1 MTDLLVDD
9 DEEDDRRRKT
19 VEGQISKSRCC
30 EYDLTQMHKD
40 LWRSGA
46 VKQ

>member
-9 DEEDDRRRKT
+9 DEEDVRRRKA

-30 EYDLTQMHKD
+30 EYD
-40 LWRSGA
+40 
-46 VKQ
+46 